1 MDAFLIMLKNVLV
14 FVLLAVP
21 GLILVKT
28 KQLKSEQSGVLSKV
42 MLYIAVPFLVL
53 DSVMDVSFDS
63 ELLRVMGISA
73 LISIVFL
80 TALFFLSRPL
90 TAMEKNAKTRGI
102 MRFATT
108 FTNNGFLGF
117 PLVAAVFPD
126 KPLVMTSVV
135 VINLIMNVYM
145 YTLGVFLIT
154 GDKSNMS
161 VKKAVLNPVLIA
173 FAVGLLFNLLN
184 VPAHVPEVSTYA
196 GYLGGIVTAL
206 SMLILGM
213 KLGDVSLKSMFA
225 SWKTYYVAA
234 IKLVVMPV
242 IVVGIVLALHYAFAL
257 GEAIVLGTF
266 VSFALPSATLG
277 ITFADNYGGDT
288 TSGVTFTLGN
298 TVLSVA
304 TISLLYALLQAVL

>member
-14 FVLLAVP
+14 FVMLAVP

-28 KQLKSEQSGVLSKV
+28 KILKSEQSGVLSKV
-42 MLYIAVPFLVL
+42 LLYVAVPFLVL
-53 DSVMDVSFDS
+53 DSVMDVSFDN

-73 LISIVFL
+73 LISVVFL
-80 TALFFLSRPL
+80 TAFFLLSKPL

-102 MRFATT
+102 MRFAVT

-135 VINLIMNVYM
+135 VMNLVLNI
-145 YTLGVFLIT
+145 YTYTFGVFLIT
-154 GDKSNMS
+154 GDKSTMN
-161 VKKAVLNPVLIA
+161 VKNALFNPVLIA
-173 FAVGLLFNLLN
+173 FVAGLLLNLLN
-184 VPAHVPEVSTYA
+184 VPSYVPEVSTYA

-213 KLGDVSLKSMFA
+213 KLGVQSFKSLFT

-234 IKLVVMPV
+234 LKLVVVPV
-242 IVVGIVLALHYAFAL
+242 ITVGIVLALHYAFAL
-257 GEAIVLGTF
+257 GEVIVLGTF
-266 VSFALPSATLG
+266 VAFALPSATIG

-288 TSGVTFTLGN
+288 ASGVAFTLGD

-304 TISLLYALLQAVL
+304 TISLLYAFLQALL